1 MIMAHIICI
10 AGQKGGTGKTTTA
23 INLAASLALH
33 EKQTLLIDC
42 DPQGSATT
50 GMGINKQ
57 APLKDLYH
65 VLTGAASIFKAI
77 LNSRLEFLKII
88 PARFKLIHIES
99 KLVSLPGAETLLRHR
114 LTPCLDRFDYIIIDT
129 PASVGFF
136 TRSALT
142 ASNQV
147 LIPFQYQVFALEGL
161 VQLLTI
167 VQTIR
172 HKTNPHLRISGIL
185 LTMCDVF
192 SAMHSQIND
201 DLPANLGQAVYDATI
216 PFDRNLLDSANM
228 ALPLALMDLKAPG
241 AKAYLNLAL
250 EIICKMPPTPAPG
263 HGFQAQN
270 R

>member
-1 MIMAHIICI
+1 MAHIICI

-65 VLTGAASIFKAI
+65 VLTGTAPIFKAI
-77 LNSRLEFLKII
+77 LNSRLDFLKII
-88 PARFKLIHIES
+88 PARFKLVHIES

-114 LTPCLDRFDYIIIDT
+114 LKPCLDRFDYIIIDT

-136 TRSALT
+136 TISALA
-142 ASNQV
+142 ASDHV

-167 VQTIR
+167 VQNIR
-172 HKTNPHLRISGIL
+172 HKTNPHLNISGIL
-185 LTMCDVF
+185 LTMCEVF
-192 SAMHSQIND
+192 SAMHSRVND
-201 DLPANLGQAVYDATI
+201 DLPANLGQAVYDTPI
-216 PFDRNLLDSANM
+216 PFDKRLQDSANM
-228 ALPLALMDLKAPG
+228 ALPLALIDLNAAG
-241 AKAYLNLAL
+241 AKAYLKLAF
-250 EIICKMPPTPAPG
+250 EIICKMPPTRAPG

>member
-1 MIMAHIICI
+1 MAHIICI

-23 INLAASLALH
+23 INLAASLALQ
-33 EKQTLLIDC
+33 EKKTLLIDC
-42 DPQGSATT
+42 DPQGSTTT

-65 VLTGAASIFKAI
+65 ILTGNASILKVM
-77 LNSRLEFLKII
+77 LNSRIEFLKII

-99 KLVSLPGAETLLRHR
+99 KLASISGAEALLQHR
-114 LTPCLDRFDYIIIDT
+114 LKPCLDRFDYIIIDT
-129 PASVGFF
+129 PASMGFF
-136 TRSALT
+136 TVCALA

-167 VQTIR
+167 IQKVRI
-172 HKTNPHLRISGIL
+172 KINPRLRISGIL
-185 LTMCDVF
+185 LTMCEVF
-192 SAMHSQIND
+192 RSMRSQIND
-201 DLPANLGQAVYDATI
+201 DLPANLGQAVFETTI
-216 PFDRNLLDSANM
+216 PFDRRLQDSVNM
-228 ALPLALMDLKAPG
+228 ALPLALIDLNAAG
-241 AKAYLNLAL
+241 AQAYLKLAL

-263 HGFQAQN
+263 RVFQAQN

>member
-1 MIMAHIICI
+1 MAHIICI

-65 VLTGAASIFKAI
+65 VLTGNTPILNVI

-99 KLVSLPGAETLLRHR
+99 KLVSIPGAETLLRHR
-114 LTPCLDRFDYIIIDT
+114 LKPCLDRFDYIIIDT
-129 PASVGFF
+129 PASVGFLAF
-136 TRSALT
+136 CALA
-142 ASNQV
+142 ASDQV
-147 LIPFQYQVFALEGL
+147 LIPFQYQVFSLEGL

-167 VQTIR
+167 VQKIR
-172 HKTNPHLRISGIL
+172 NKINPHLRISGIL
-185 LTMCDVF
+185 LTMCEVF
-192 SAMHSQIND
+192 KSMHSQIKE
-201 DLPANLGQAVYDATI
+201 DLPANLGQAVYDTTI
-216 PFDRNLLDSANM
+216 PFDKGLQDSANM
-228 ALPLALMDLKAPG
+228 ALPLALIDLNAAG
-241 AKAYLNLAL
+241 ARAYIELSL
-250 EIICKMPPTPAPG
+250 EIIRKMPPDP
-263 HGFQAQN
+263 
-270 R
+270 